1 MQTGVPTWILKET
14 EPGRHLKKNQSWSV
28 QIDALTPCSSGGTM
42 YTGGKDCAVIRWDV
56 ETGKKA
62 GGSIPLH

>member
-1 MQTGVPTWILKET
+1 
-14 EPGRHLKKNQSWSV
+14 
-28 QIDALTPCSSGGTM
+28 M

-62 GGSIPLH
+62 GDSQVVELLAVKSFSAARLHLEHFSTLTGLQRLMNLCSRPI